1 MATLRAM
8 LLVSLAAL
16 AQALIPAGTPPAHA
30 GSRTVTHFFEPHPLR
45 YIHIFGRTPPVVSA
59 AR

>member
-1 MATLRAM
+1 M

-30 GSRTVTHFFEPHPLR
+30 GSRTAHFFEPHPLR